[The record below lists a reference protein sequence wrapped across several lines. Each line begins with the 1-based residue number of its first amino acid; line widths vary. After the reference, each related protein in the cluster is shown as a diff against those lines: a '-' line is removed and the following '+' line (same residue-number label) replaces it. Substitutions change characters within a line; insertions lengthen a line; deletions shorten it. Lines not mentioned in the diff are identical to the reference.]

1 MGLHHLH
8 EFLSRNEFVIRRISV
23 SALLLCLELRRP
35 LEFEV
40 TQHAQPPLRLFLMTT
55 RCERIVTI

>member
-8 EFLSRNEFVIRRISV
+8 EFLSRNDFVIRRISV

-40 TQHAQPPLRLFLMTT
+40 TQHAQPPLRLF
-55 RCERIVTI
+55 